1 MSRIE
6 TTDAWSSTDD
16 SAWDLG
22 EASFEPACGAHHQA
36 GDLVAGRYRLLHK
49 IGEGSMGAVWGAT
62 SVMTKSAVAL
72 KLMRPELRS
81 AELGDYFLREA
92 RAAGRL
98 DHAGIVRMLDAGQ
111 TEGGDPYL
119 VMELLEGESLRSAL
133 AREGAMAPERA
144 VALLLPVAGAMHAAH
159 EAGVIHRDLKP
170 DNVML
175 VRREGGALQPKVV
188 DFGVAKIVAE
198 QDEEQA
204 SGDFE
209 VFGTPDY
216 MPPEQVLALPTV
228 DRRADIW
235 SFCAMLYEALSG
247 RPPFSSRNALDGL
260 RAVLQDAVPSLVD
273 ARGLDADLWAIVER
287 GLRKEPSSRWS
298 SLRELGEALA
308 AWLCSRGVR
317 EDARGAPLQGEWP
330 PRHRRGRPAPQCVDV
345 AGVGDASM
353 RLEGAV
359 TPRHQRCSRQTRTSR
374 PPTIAARQFVIDV
387 SYVNV
392 HNLHYR
398 HSSAVP

>member
-22 EASFEPACGAHHQA
+22 EASFEPACGAHHHA

-49 IGEGSMGAVWGAT
+49 IGEGSMGAVWVAT
-62 SVMTKSAVAL
+62 SAMTKAAVAL

-81 AELGDYFLREA
+81 AELGVYFLREA

-119 VMELLEGESLRSAL
+119 AMELLEGESLRSAL
-133 AREGAMAPERA
+133 AREGAMSPERA

-175 VRREGGALQPKVV
+175 VRREGGALQPTVV

-235 SFCAMLYEALSG
+235 SFCAMLYEVLSG

-308 AWLCSRGVR
+308 AWLWSRGVR
-317 EDARGAPLQGEWP
+317 EDARGVPLQGEWLP
-330 PRHRRGRPAPQCVDV
+330 GGGLPADAERAPARCGAAPCAGRGDER
-345 AGVGDASM
+345 
-353 RLEGAV
+353 
-359 TPRHQRCSRQTRTSR
+359 SR
-374 PPTIAARQFVIDV
+374 PDRGGASRRRTLGLHRARQQVEQ
-387 SYVNV
+387 
-392 HNLHYR
+392 
-398 HSSAVP
+398 AACP